1 MVIEGK
7 KAEASGVRLG
17 ILNFTLQSWEGTLS
31 FFFLSDCPDREEEEG
46 WSLKVFSS

>member
-31 FFFLSDCPDREEEEG
+31 FFFYQIVQIERKKRDG
-46 WSLKVFSS
+46 A